1 MDEGSWARA
10 REAAGADEGC
20 ARELGRGGRGTKEG
34 GDGGVAGNEY
44 VGFKVSLPIGNEIG
58 EVNTQDLL
66 RVAAATADGETVSAI
81 VEADDEAF
89 LVFTVVVHCYFFSW
103 AKPEGK
109 GGGGGF
115 LVMGVGGTVG
125 IDNLVEVG
133 KIEFDGDA
141 IVETDDVG
149 VVRG

>member
-1 MDEGSWARA
+1 M
-10 REAAGADEGC
+10 
-20 ARELGRGGRGTKEG
+20 
-34 GDGGVAGNEY
+34 AGNEY
-44 VGFKVSLPIGNEIG
+44 VGFKVSLPIGNEVG
-58 EVNTQDLL
+58 EVDTQDLL

-81 VEADDEAF
+81 VKADDEAF

-125 IDNLVEVG
+125 IDNLVEIG
-133 KIEFDGDA
+133 KVDFDGSA
-141 IVETDDVG
+141 IVEADDVG
-149 VVRG
+149 VIRGRVLLGVGNAYGFDGATLCSARIGLGHIDV